1 MSSKNKMEKQK
12 QNILSIS
19 SKSKS
24 VPSLL
29 LSLSKKPSDNEK
41 EISKNPM
48 DISPNPYTRLKS
60 IEEIINSKYDE
71 LTTIKKKLDKI
82 KLKEKL
88 IEKEKFE
95 TIKESLPFVKKQEIV
110 EDNKIKDKLNI
121 QNISL
126 NNKLKLISEKVDKI
140 ESELIYGSRSGFLE
154 SLKSKLKEVLN
165 QKEMLLL
172 KIKENN
178 NEIQKINEKDN
189 NKKFKFNKKIFLENL
204 DNINSNNTNNTN
216 DNKNIEN
223 KNSKFESIKKYYL
236 SENNRNYHKYLY
248 EEEINKKLNDEK
260 IKEKKYKEM
269 REKEIKTV
277 QKRKNMHRNFEK
289 EMLSRNWINNLTN
302 KKYYLSWEEKE
313 NQRKKAEEDFIT
325 LSNYQR
331 NMMYKP
337 LSSREL
343 QEFSKKVNEDVIKNK
358 NNSIQKKKMLEI
370 LWKERK
376 DMLPKHKSKFLIFN
390 IKNDKKIK
398 EELILKKEKI
408 KGNRHKRV
416 HFSSDVCEKFKPK
429 LIDEKIKNERIK
441 KILKLDGKNK
451 QREIQELNN
460 KLKSKLIKIVNTQPQ
475 NFKKNNIFETSKS
488 VFEQQILKLRS
499 YKNLELSDDNRNND
513 KKNIFTPKNV
523 KSKSI
528 NNSKNNVLEQ
538 LHSEKSYE
546 QFLKDIQAKIRIL
559 NQFVE

>member
-216 DNKNIEN
+216 DNKNTEN

-260 IKEKKYKEM
+260 MKEKKYKEM
-269 REKEIKTV
+269 RENEIKTV

-343 QEFSKKVNEDVIKNK
+343 QEFSKKVNKDVIKNK

-528 NNSKNNVLEQ
+528 NSSKNNFLEQ
-538 LHSEKSYE
+538 LHSEKSYD

>member
-1 MSSKNKMEKQK
+1 MSSQNKMEKQK
-12 QNILSIS
+12 QNILSLT

-88 IEKEKFE
+88 IEKEKFKS
-95 TIKESLPFVKKQEIV
+95 IKESLPFVKKQEIN

-216 DNKNIEN
+216 DNKNTEN

-260 IKEKKYKEM
+260 TKEKKYKEM
-269 REKEIKTV
+269 RENEIKTV

-343 QEFSKKVNEDVIKNK
+343 QEFSKKVNKDVIKNK

-528 NNSKNNVLEQ
+528 NSSKNNFLEQ
-538 LHSEKSYE
+538 LHSEKSYD

>member
-204 DNINSNNTNNTN
+204 DNINSNNTNNT
-216 DNKNIEN
+216 
-223 KNSKFESIKKYYL
+223 
-236 SENNRNYHKYLY
+236 
-248 EEEINKKLNDEK
+248 
-260 IKEKKYKEM
+260 
-269 REKEIKTV
+269 
-277 QKRKNMHRNFEK
+277 KRKR
-289 EMLSRNWINNLTN
+289 
-302 KKYYLSWEEKE
+302 
-313 NQRKKAEEDFIT
+313 
-325 LSNYQR
+325 
-331 NMMYKP
+331 
-337 LSSREL
+337 
-343 QEFSKKVNEDVIKNK
+343 
-358 NNSIQKKKMLEI
+358 
-370 LWKERK
+370 
-376 DMLPKHKSKFLIFN
+376 
-390 IKNDKKIK
+390 
-398 EELILKKEKI
+398 
-408 KGNRHKRV
+408 
-416 HFSSDVCEKFKPK
+416 
-429 LIDEKIKNERIK
+429 
-441 KILKLDGKNK
+441 
-451 QREIQELNN
+451 
-460 KLKSKLIKIVNTQPQ
+460 
-475 NFKKNNIFETSKS
+475 
-488 VFEQQILKLRS
+488 
-499 YKNLELSDDNRNND
+499 
-513 KKNIFTPKNV
+513 
-523 KSKSI
+523 
-528 NNSKNNVLEQ
+528 
-538 LHSEKSYE
+538 
-546 QFLKDIQAKIRIL
+546 
-559 NQFVE
+559 

>member
-1 MSSKNKMEKQK
+1 MSSQNKMEKQK
-12 QNILSIS
+12 QNILSLT

-260 IKEKKYKEM
+260 MKEKKYKEM
-269 REKEIKTV
+269 RENEIKTV

-538 LHSEKSYE
+538 LHSEKSYD